1 MRSAGKGEAE
11 ARLDGVEHGER
22 CRHDLDADALAGHD
36 GNAERVRF
44 HRHALPY
51 RGRAIKA
58 KRLARPPATTMTST
72 LTALTAGV
80 APSRIWPYM

>member
-1 MRSAGKGEAE
+1 MTSTPMPSPGMTAMR
-11 ARLDGVEHGER
+11 
-22 CRHDLDADALAGHD
+22 
-36 GNAERVRF
+36 NAFGFIVD
-44 HRHALPY
+44 ALPY